1 MPFLSGANLLSL
13 IQWDSPQSYV
23 MNCLLTLYCVY
34 IVSQT
39 VFRIKIYRIFALHKK
54 HSTASSLVFTS
65 INLARI
71 AYPLCYNYL
80 QITSMPDS
88 AFLQFFG
95 EVNFDKKYAIIF
107 PILMIIFGVFNL
119 FDIYDKIMG
128 YLGLGSYAFDE

>member
-1 MPFLSGANLLSL
+1 
-13 IQWDSPQSYV
+13 
-23 MNCLLTLYCVY
+23 
-34 IVSQT
+34 
-39 VFRIKIYRIFALHKK
+39 
-54 HSTASSLVFTS
+54 
-65 INLARI
+65 
-71 AYPLCYNYL
+71 
-80 QITSMPDS
+80 MPDS